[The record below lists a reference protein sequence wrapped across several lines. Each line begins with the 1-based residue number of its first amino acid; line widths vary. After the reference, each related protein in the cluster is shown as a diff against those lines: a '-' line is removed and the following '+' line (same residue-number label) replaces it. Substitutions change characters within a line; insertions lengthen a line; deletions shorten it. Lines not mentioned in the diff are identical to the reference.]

1 MAARIRKGD
10 TVEVLAGKNRGTRGQ
25 VLSVDAAAGKVT
37 VERVNVVKRHTRPT
51 AQYRQGG
58 IVEKEK
64 AIDLSNVALLH
75 KGERT
80 RVGFRTVGE
89 RKVRWSIKYDEAI
102 DG

>member
-25 VLSVDAAAGKVT
+25 VISVDGEAGKVT

-64 AIDLSNVALLH
+64 AIDLSNVALVH

-80 RVGFRTVGE
+80 RVGLRRVGE
-89 RKVRWSIKYDEAI
+89 QKVRWSIKHDEAI

>member
-10 TVEVLAGKNRGTRGQ
+10 TVEVLARKNRGTRGQ
-25 VLSVDAAAGKVT
+25 VLSVDAAVGKVT

-64 AIDLSNVALLH
+64 GIDLSNVALVH
-75 KGERT
+75 KGEPT
-80 RVGFRTVGE
+80 RVGFRRGGDQQ
-89 RKVRWSIKYDEAI
+89 VRWSIQHDEAI

>member
-25 VLSVDAAAGKVT
+25 VVSVDAEAGKVT

-64 AIDLSNVALLH
+64 AIDLSNVALVH

-80 RVGFRTVGE
+80 RVGFRTVAE
-89 RKVRWSIKYDEAI
+89 QKVRWSLKHDEAI

>member
-10 TVEVLAGKNRGTRGQ
+10 TVQVLTGKQRGAQGR
-25 VLSVDAAAGKVT
+25 VLSVDHGQGRVV
-37 VERVNVVKRHTRPT
+37 VERVNIVKRHTKPT

-58 IVEKEK
+58 IIEKESPVQ
-64 AIDLSNVALLH
+64 LSNVALIH

-80 RVGFRTVGE
+80 RVGFRVVEGK
-89 RKVRWSIKYDEAI
+89 KVRWSVKHDEAI

>member
-25 VLSVDAAAGKVT
+25 VISVDGEAGKVT

-64 AIDLSNVALLH
+64 AIDLSNVALVH

-80 RVGFRTVGE
+80 RVGFRTVAE
-89 RKVRWSIKYDEAI
+89 HKVRWSLKHDEAI